1 MASPTE
7 TRRPRS
13 TAALVL
19 TRADAPPLP
28 PRAPAE
34 LLAPQCDLPWP
45 AWLRIATAV
54 VLGASV
60 AGLWA
65 LLLLGDSLSG

>member
-1 MASPTE
+1 MASPSE

-19 TRADAPPLP
+19 TRPDPPPSP
-28 PRAPAE
+28 PRSPAE
-34 LLAPQCDLPWP
+34 PLAAEPDPPWP
-45 AWLRIATAV
+45 AWFRIATAV
-54 VLGASV
+54 VLGAAV

-65 LLLLGDSLSG
+65 LLLLGDCLSG